1 MHIPQL
7 NLFYNT
13 NSLNSRI
20 VNCLMNKRPDLVTAI
35 GFVFIAVGVIE
46 IVYHLFGFK
55 TWHPFQTDV
64 LWVCLVNL
72 IAVVCGIYVLR
83 GRNWARWL
91 TVIWIAYHVILSS
104 FHSLGK
110 LAVHGILFAVFAY
123 FLFRPSVSQFFRGV
137 ENRAGGKTH

>member
-1 MHIPQL
+1 MKQ
-7 NLFYNT
+7 
-13 NSLNSRI
+13 
-20 VNCLMNKRPDLVTAI
+20 RPDLVTAI

-55 TWHPFQTDV
+55 TWQPFQTDV

-91 TVIWIAYHVILSS
+91 TVAWIAYHVILSS

-123 FLFRPSVSQFFRGV
+123 FLFRPGVSQFFR
-137 ENRAGGKTH
+137 ESRAGGKPN